1 MSGTMMKLKFNP
13 EVDFC
18 PACGALLPRFDPEV
32 LRVLVLLKPSFGD
45 GPSPA
50 LVQPAEIWFQIVP
63 RFQSGGTG

>member
-32 LRVLVLLKPSFGD
+32 IEPYDLR
-45 GPSPA
+45 
-50 LVQPAEIWFQIVP
+50 
-63 RFQSGGTG
+63 

>member
-32 LRVLVLLKPSFGD
+32 IEHKDCFNPHFVMVNLQR
-45 GPSPA
+45 
-50 LVQPAEIWFQIVP
+50 
-63 RFQSGGTG
+63 